1 MAFLRNAT
9 RGLRGL
15 FQKERV
21 ERELD
26 DELREFVDAN
36 AAEKMRSGTSRERAY
51 REAKME
57 LGGMERVKEN
67 VREATWESWIE
78 ALGNDLRFGFRLLRF
93 NPIFAITAILSLALG
108 IGANTAIFQ
117 LIDAVRLR
125 TLPVQNPQEIARVAI
140 DGRHGASGS
149 FSSRYPDLTYALWE
163 RIRTQQEGF
172 TRMFAWSPAQFNISP
187 GGEVHNVQGLWVSGE
202 FFSTLGVEPA
212 VGRLLT
218 SEDDRQG
225 CGSAGAVISNSF
237 WHREYGAER
246 SVLGQNLIVNRH
258 PIPIIGVTPADFYGV
273 EVGRYFDIALPVC
286 AEPLINGENSQ
297 LQNRVGW
304 WLSVMGRLKPGWTLE
319 RAGAQLRAISPGIFE
334 ATLPAN
340 VNPEGAKHFLG
351 YKLGAFPGDSGVS
364 DLRAG
369 YEKPLWLLLGLAG
382 LVLLIAAAN
391 LGNLML
397 ARASTREKEMAMR
410 MAVGAGRAR
419 LLRQLLAESLLLAGI
434 GAAVGAVLAR
444 SLSQVLVASISTKDD
459 PLFMDLTTDWRVLG
473 FTGAL
478 AVLTCVLF
486 GLVPALRATSVAP
499 GLALKEGSAGVSKGS
514 SRFRLRRL
522 LVVSQIALS
531 LTLLVGALL
540 FARSMNNL
548 ATVDTGFQRDGI
560 LITDIDLTTLR
571 LPGPGRVQFANELL
585 KRVRSIAGV
594 KAAAIAE
601 IVPLSGNGI
610 GHDILMGDSGIPEGE
625 VPVATFNRVSPD
637 YFRTMATPFLAGR
650 DFDDRDVANSPNV
663 AIVSESFLKKFVREG
678 NPIGARFRVRRLN
691 QTSAPYEIVG
701 VVKDTKYVDLR
712 EEFQPL
718 VYTAIAQY
726 ERPDTD
732 AQILIRSDL
741 SLFGLISSVKSV
753 ANEANPNLDVSFV
766 PFHKMIEDGLLS
778 DRLMARLS
786 EFFGML
792 AVLLA
797 VIGLY
802 GVISYMVASRRTE
815 IGIRMALG
823 AGQPNIVWL
832 ILREASLLLAIGLS
846 IGTALALA
854 MGRAATSMLFGLK
867 PTDAGTFALALAVLS
882 VVAVGAAFLPAFR
895 AASINPMA
903 CLRNE

>member
-1 MAFLRNAT
+1 
-9 RGLRGL
+9 
-15 FQKERV
+15 
-21 ERELD
+21 
-26 DELREFVDAN
+26 
-36 AAEKMRSGTSRERAY
+36 
-51 REAKME
+51 
-57 LGGMERVKEN
+57 
-67 VREATWESWIE
+67 
-78 ALGNDLRFGFRLLRF
+78 
-93 NPIFAITAILSLALG
+93 
-108 IGANTAIFQ
+108 
-117 LIDAVRLR
+117 
-125 TLPVQNPQEIARVAI
+125 
-140 DGRHGASGS
+140 
-149 FSSRYPDLTYALWE
+149 
-163 RIRTQQEGF
+163 
-172 TRMFAWSPAQFNISP
+172 
-187 GGEVHNVQGLWVSGE
+187 
-202 FFSTLGVEPA
+202 
-212 VGRLLT
+212 
-218 SEDDRQG
+218 
-225 CGSAGAVISNSF
+225 VISNSF
-237 WHREYGAER
+237 WQREYGGER
-246 SVLGQNLIVNRH
+246 SVLGQNLIVNHH

-297 LQNRVGW
+297 LQSRTGW
-304 WLSVMGRLKPGWTLE
+304 WLSVMGRLKPGWTVE
-319 RAGAQLRAISPGIFE
+319 HAGAQLRAISPGIFE
-334 ATLPAN
+334 ATLPADI
-340 VNPEGAKHFLG
+340 NPEGAKHFLG

-369 YEKPLWLLLGLAG
+369 YEKPLWLLLGLAA

-419 LLRQLLAESLLLAGI
+419 LIRQLLVESLLLAGI
-434 GAAVGAVLAR
+434 GAAIGAVLAR

-459 PLFMDLTTDWRVLG
+459 PLFMSLGTDWRVLG
-473 FTGAL
+473 FTAGL

-486 GLVPALRATSVAP
+486 GLAPALRATSVSP
-499 GLALKEGSAGVSKGS
+499 GLALKEGSAGLSKGRS
-514 SRFRLRRL
+514 GFGLRRV

-548 ATVDTGFQRDGI
+548 ANVDAGFQRDGI
-560 LITDIDLTTLR
+560 LVTDIDFTTLN
-571 LPGPGRVQFANELL
+571 LPNPERVQFANELL

-610 GHDILMGDSGIPEGE
+610 NHDILMGDSGIPEGE
-625 VPVATFNRVSPD
+625 IPVATFNGVSSD
-637 YFRTMATPFLAGR
+637 YFRAMTTLFLAGR

-663 AIVSESFLKKFVREG
+663 AIVSESFLKKFVKEG
-678 NPIGARFRVRRLN
+678 NPIGTRFRVRRMN
-691 QTSAPYEIVG
+691 QTSAPYEIIG
-701 VVKDTKYVDLR
+701 VVKDTKYGDLR

-718 VYTAIAQY
+718 VYTAIAQN
-726 ERPDTD
+726 ERPGTD

-753 ANEANPNLDVSFV
+753 ASETNPNLDVSFV
-766 PFHKMIEDGLLS
+766 PFHKMIEDGLRR

-786 EFFGML
+786 GFFGML

-802 GVISYMVASRRTE
+802 GVISYMVVSRRTE

-832 ILREASLLLAIGLS
+832 VLREASLFLAIGLS

-867 PTDAGTFALALAVLS
+867 PTDAGTFVVALAVLS
-882 VVAVGAAFLPAFR
+882 IVAVGAAFLPAFR

>member
-1 MAFLRNAT
+1 MAFLRNVT
-9 RGLRGL
+9 GGLRGL
-15 FQKERV
+15 FHKESV
-21 ERELD
+21 EHELD
-26 DELREFVDAN
+26 EELREFVDAN
-36 AAEKMRSGTSRERAY
+36 AAEKMRTGMSREQAY
-51 REAKME
+51 REAKMD
-57 LGGMERVKEN
+57 LGGMEAVKEN

-78 ALGNDLRFGFRLLRF
+78 ALGSDLRFGFRLLRF

-117 LIDAVRLR
+117 LLDAVRLR
-125 TLPVQNPQEIARVAI
+125 TLPVHNPQEIARVAI
-140 DGRHGASGS
+140 DGRHGASGT

-163 RIRTQQEGF
+163 QIRAQQEGF
-172 TRMFAWSPAQFNISP
+172 SSMFAWAPAQFNISP
-187 GGEVHNVQGLWVSGE
+187 GGEVHNVQGLWASGE

-212 VGRLLT
+212 LGRLLT
-218 SEDDRQG
+218 PEDDRTG

-237 WHREYGAER
+237 WHREYGGER
-246 SVLGQNLIVNRH
+246 SVLGQNLIVNRR
-258 PIPIIGVTPADFYGV
+258 PMPIIGVTPADFYGV
-273 EVGRYFDIALPVC
+273 EVGRYFDVALPVC
-286 AEPLINGENSQ
+286 AEPLVNGENSQ
-297 LQNRVGW
+297 LQSRTGW
-304 WLSVMGRLKPGWTLE
+304 WLSVMGRLKPGWSVE
-319 RAGAQLRAISPGIFE
+319 RAGTQLRAISPGIFE
-334 ATLPAN
+334 ATLPTEF
-340 VNPEGAKHFLG
+340 NPERAKHFLEF
-351 YKLGAFPGDSGVS
+351 KLGAFPGDSGIS
-364 DLRAG
+364 DLRRS

-397 ARASTREKEMAMR
+397 ARASSREKEMAMR
-410 MAVGAGRAR
+410 MVVGAGRPR
-419 LLRQLLAESLLLAGI
+419 LMRQLLVESLLLAGI
-434 GAAVGAVLAR
+434 GAAVGAVLAG
-444 SLSQVLVASISTKDD
+444 SLSQVLVASMSTKDD
-459 PLFMDLTTDWRVLG
+459 PLFMNLGTDWRVLG
-473 FTGAL
+473 FTAGL

-486 GLVPALRATSVAP
+486 GLAPALRATSVAP
-499 GLALKEGSAGVSKGS
+499 GSALKESTAAASKGR
-514 SRFRLRRL
+514 SRFGLRRV

-548 ATVDTGFQRDGI
+548 AKVDAGFQRDGI
-560 LITDIDLTTLR
+560 LVADIDFTTLR
-571 LPGPGRVQFANELL
+571 LANPERVQFAKELL
-585 KRVRSIAGV
+585 KRVRGIAGV
-594 KAAAIAE
+594 QAAAITE

-610 GHDILMGDSGIPEGE
+610 GHDILMGDSGEPEGDA
-625 VPVATFNRVSPD
+625 PTATFNRVSPD
-637 YFRTMATPFLAGR
+637 YFRTMKTPLLAGR
-650 DFDDRDVANSPNV
+650 DFDERDVANSPNV
-663 AIVSESFLKKFVREG
+663 AIVSESFLKEFVKAG
-678 NPIGARFRVRRLN
+678 NPIGTRFRVRRMN
-691 QTSAPYEIVG
+691 QASAPYEVIG
-701 VVKDTKYVDLR
+701 VVKDTKYADLR

-726 ERPDTD
+726 EHPDND

-753 ANEANPNLDVSFV
+753 AGEVNSNLDVSFV
-766 PFHKMIEDGLLS
+766 PFHKMIEDGLLR

-786 EFFGML
+786 GFFGML

-823 AGQPNIVWL
+823 AGQANIVWL
-832 ILREASLLLAIGLS
+832 VLREASLLLTIGLS

-867 PTDAGTFALALAVLS
+867 PSDAGTFALALAVLS
-882 VVAVGAAFLPAFR
+882 IVAVGAAFLPAFH

>member
-1 MAFLRNAT
+1 MAFLRNVT
-9 RGLRGL
+9 GGLRGL
-15 FQKERV
+15 FQKESV
-21 ERELD
+21 EHELD
-26 DELREFVDAN
+26 EELREFVDAS
-36 AAEKMRSGTSRERAY
+36 AAEKMRTGMSREQAY
-51 REAKME
+51 REAKMD
-57 LGGMERVKEN
+57 LGGMEAVKEN

-78 ALGNDLRFGFRLLRF
+78 ALGCDLRFGFRLLRF

-117 LIDAVRLR
+117 LIDAVRMR
-125 TLPVQNPQEIARVAI
+125 TLPVHDPQEIARVAI
-140 DGRHGASGS
+140 DGRHGASGT
-149 FSSRYPDLTYALWE
+149 FSSRYPDLTYALWQQ
-163 RIRTQQEGF
+163 IRNQQEGF
-172 TRMFAWSPAQFNISP
+172 SSMFAWAPGQFNISP
-187 GGEVHNVQGLWVSGE
+187 GGEVHHVQGLWVSGE
-202 FFSTLGVEPA
+202 FFSTLGIEPA
-212 VGRLLT
+212 LGRLLT
-218 SEDDRQG
+218 REDDRAG

-237 WHREYGAER
+237 WHREYGGQR
-246 SVLGQNLIVNRH
+246 TVLGQNLIVNRR
-258 PIPIIGVTPADFYGV
+258 PIPIIGVTPTEFYGV

-286 AEPLINGENSQ
+286 AEPLVNGENSQ
-297 LQNRVGW
+297 LQSRTGW
-304 WLSVMGRLKPGWTLE
+304 WLSVMGRLKPGWSVE

-334 ATLPAN
+334 ATLPTEF
-340 VNPEGAKHFLG
+340 NPERAKHFLEF
-351 YKLGAFPGDSGVS
+351 KLGASPGDSGIS
-364 DLRAG
+364 DLRRS

-410 MAVGAGRAR
+410 MAVGAGRPR
-419 LLRQLLAESLLLAGI
+419 LIRQLLVESLLLAGI

-444 SLSQVLVASISTKDD
+444 SLSQVLVASMSTQDD
-459 PLFMDLTTDWRVLG
+459 PLFMNLGTDWRVLG
-473 FTGAL
+473 FIAGL

-486 GLVPALRATSVAP
+486 GLAPALRATSVAP
-499 GLALKEGSAGVSKGS
+499 GLALKENTAAASKGR
-514 SRFRLRRL
+514 SRFGLRRV

-548 ATVDTGFQRDGI
+548 AKVDAGFERDGI
-560 LITDIDLTTLR
+560 LVTDIDFTTLN
-571 LPGPGRVQFANELL
+571 LANPERVQFANELL
-585 KRVRSIAGV
+585 KRMRGIAGV
-594 KAAAIAE
+594 QAAAITE

-610 GHDILMGDSGIPEGE
+610 GHDILMGDSGEPEGDA
-625 VPVATFNRVSPD
+625 PTATFNRVSPD
-637 YFRTMATPFLAGR
+637 YFRTMKTPLLAGR
-650 DFDDRDVANSPNV
+650 DFDERDVANSPNV
-663 AIVSESFLKKFVREG
+663 AIVSESFLKKFVKG
-678 NPIGARFRVRRLN
+678 GDPIGTRFRVRRMN
-691 QTSAPYEIVG
+691 QASAPYEIIG
-701 VVKDTKYVDLR
+701 VAKDTKYGDLR

-726 ERPDTD
+726 EHPDND

-753 ANEANPNLDVSFV
+753 AGEVNPNLDVSFV
-766 PFHKMIEDGLLS
+766 PFHKMIEDGLLR

-786 EFFGML
+786 GFFGML

-802 GVISYMVASRRTE
+802 GVISYMVASRRKE

-823 AGQPNIVWL
+823 AGQPNIIWL
-832 ILREASLLLAIGLS
+832 VLREASLLLAIGLS

-854 MGRAATSMLFGLK
+854 MGRTATSMLFGLK
-867 PTDAGTFALALAVLS
+867 PSDTGTFALALAVLS
-882 VVAVGAAFLPAFR
+882 IVAVGAAFLPAFR